1 MQIRTLLSALLLASL
16 PTLAMAQDA
25 PATKQAYRVLLV
37 GNSFTYANNLPA
49 LLRAVG
55 ASQGKTIETETWAA
69 PNGTLAERWRDGHAA
84 DALRNR
90 SFDVVVLQEIGGQ
103 VGCLTSASQS
113 RTAPCAASLHA
124 HEEFA
129 KLAGEH
135 GARVLLFT
143 DWARDERAQGRIKGG
158 MRKLAK
164 ETNAKVFDAAGA
176 IEAMRKAQPTHT
188 PYPDGSHPSIQA
200 SLTLALALYRDVAG
214 ATPTPKD
221 LRVAAVLLPP
231 NTAVSPAVA
240 LEAQPGM
247 GVDRNVTVVPTSLVE
262 PLVKAL
268 PDPSKQDEDE
278 DPRRR
283 RGR

>member
-1 MQIRTLLSALLLASL
+1 MSIRILLSALLLASL
-16 PTLAMAQDA
+16 PSLANAQDA
-25 PATKQAYRVLLV
+25 GAAKQDYRVLLV
-37 GNSFTYANNLPA
+37 GNSFTYSNNLPA

-55 ASQGKTIETETWAA
+55 ASQGKSIQTETWAA

-103 VGCLTSASQS
+103 AGCLTSASQS

-129 KLAGEH
+129 RLAGER

-143 DWARDERAQGRIKGG
+143 DWARDERSQGRIKGG
-158 MRKLAK
+158 MRRLAK
-164 ETNAKVFDAAGA
+164 ETGAKVFDAAGA
-176 IEAMRKAQPTHT
+176 IEDMRKAQPEHS

-200 SLTLALALYRDVAG
+200 SLTLALALYREIAG
-214 ATPTPKD
+214 SAPVPKE
-221 LRVAAVLLPP
+221 LRVAAILLPP
-231 NTAVSPAVA
+231 NTAVSADAA
-240 LEAQPGM
+240 LESQPGM
-247 GVDRNVTVVPTSLVE
+247 GVDRNVTVVPASLVE

-268 PDPSKQDEDE
+268 PDPTKQDQDE

-283 RGR
+283 RR